1 MRIRIVENLIIVISL
16 QQKRNFVLK
25 KLKFSLLLTKYL
37 LIAVIFNVFLKCFL
51 LLNLK
56 KKFQN

>member
-16 QQKRNFVLK
+16 QQKRNFLLK

-37 LIAVIFNVFLKCFL
+37 LIADIFIVF
-51 LLNLK
+51 K
-56 KKFQN
+56 KVRFAFKF